1 MSVIDTACSNLICKY
16 EIRDCYMAICF
27 KASICVFLHISVIAD
42 FDQLI

>member
-27 KASICVFLHISVIAD
+27 KASVCILLYISVVTD
-42 FDQLI
+42 CNKLI